1 MKKRTGRE
9 TFLQIVGKVFADK
22 APSFYFV
29 GMSTEYN
36 QYIGTIISDVMNE
49 LTGDYRNRIGL
60 LSNDIHDSI
69 FGDGNWRIKGFRV
82 DLQPVERHGP
92 TAMDVLEAVR
102 QLASR
107 NTLPKDRLMV
117 VYSTTNDS
125 FTKSNGQTNGFRSP
139 LLDYNVLSAIDEEVK
154 VSNRQIDQVRI
165 NFVSAYDLMESSYV
179 SDCTVVVKKVD
190 GIPFITLFGTKDDEV
205 YTFAYRDSTYEPI
218 SLSNMFQPFAR
229 LEHIKATEDKRVF
242 FTRSYDEYD
251 INPLLAYS
259 HNISQEWYY
268 SIPTYV
274 EEFTLLD
281 AANTPFDELLKLAAN
296 VENGLTVFCNS
307 QTNPKSDDIVE
318 EAGKAWRE
326 GKYVS
331 LTDSI
336 QPGFSRSGTF
346 MYKSEKLEDLA
357 VVSYNLLLEKE
368 KS

>member
-9 TFLQIVGKVFADK
+9 TFLQIVGKIFADK

-29 GMSTEYN
+29 NMSTEYDR
-36 QYIGTIISDVMNE
+36 YIGGIISDVMNE
-49 LTGDYRNRIGL
+49 LTGDYRTRIGL
-60 LSNDIHDSI
+60 ISTNIHNNI
-69 FGDGNWRIKGFRV
+69 FGDESWKIKGFRV
-82 DLQPVERHGP
+82 DLQHVERHGP
-92 TAMDVLEAVR
+92 TAPEVLEAVR
-102 QLASR
+102 QLGSR

-125 FTKSNGQTNGFRSP
+125 FTKSNGQNSGFRTP
-139 LLDYNVLSAIDEEVK
+139 LLDYNILDTIDEEVK
-154 VSNRQIDQVRI
+154 AAKPRIDQVRI
-165 NFVSAYDLMESSYV
+165 NFVSAYDLMETSYA
-179 SDCTVVVKKVD
+179 SDCSVVVKKVD
-190 GIPFITLFGTKDDEV
+190 GIPLITFFGTKDDEV
-205 YTFAYRDSTYEPI
+205 YTFAYRDGTYEPI
-218 SLSNMFQPFAR
+218 SISNLFQPFDR
-229 LEHIKATEDKRVF
+229 LEYVKSTEYKREY

-259 HNISQEWYY
+259 HNISKGCYY

-281 AANTPFDELLKLAAN
+281 AANTPLDELLKLAAN

-346 MYKSEKLEDLA
+346 MYKSEKLKDLA
-357 VVSYNLLLEKE
+357 VISYNLLLEKE